1 MIHRQKN
8 IYIYKYLF
16 WAKYPPFYAPD
27 QEKKNLK
34 FFYAPYG
41 LKEYRCKVSTI
52 YLYYYK
58 SYYKLQETSEVLCN
72 FYFTSSSGEPEGFLF
87 SWLDSSRGVNI
98 TLTAC
103 AEPFARLIGALLSRL
118 WSTGLVE
125 WRDGTISPVSFL
137 KKINIYIFSLL
148 IY

>member
-16 WAKYPPFYAPD
+16 WAKYPPSYAPD

-58 SYYKLQETSEVLCN
+58 SYYKLQETSEVLA
-72 FYFTSSSGEPEGFLF
+72 F
-87 SWLDSSRGVNI
+87 VQ
-98 TLTAC
+98 
-103 AEPFARLIGALLSRL
+103 
-118 WSTGLVE
+118 
-125 WRDGTISPVSFL
+125 SFL
-137 KKINIYIFSLL
+137 KSHPLWVEDVRTFLFYISSEKWMFL
-148 IY
+148 

>member
-58 SYYKLQETSEVLCN
+58 SYYKLQETSEVLWQKLLFFYCIGTWPLETLITNMCGRQLSFSEWKTLDN
-72 FYFTSSSGEPEGFLF
+72 FTIAHYLLEMHKS
-87 SWLDSSRGVNI
+87 
-98 TLTAC
+98 TLQ
-103 AEPFARLIGALLSRL
+103 RNHK
-118 WSTGLVE
+118 
-125 WRDGTISPVSFL
+125 L
-137 KKINIYIFSLL
+137 K
-148 IY
+148 

>member
-1 MIHRQKN
+1 MGKKN

-58 SYYKLQETSEVLCN
+58 SYYKLQETVLPLGRKIQYGN
-72 FYFTSSSGEPEGFLF
+72 
-87 SWLDSSRGVNI
+87 
-98 TLTAC
+98 
-103 AEPFARLIGALLSRL
+103 
-118 WSTGLVE
+118 
-125 WRDGTISPVSFL
+125 L
-137 KKINIYIFSLL
+137 KKEYILYLRSPSSLQYITSITPCLRLNFTTQISAGIYIPESV
-148 IY
+148 

>member
-58 SYYKLQETSEVLCN
+58 SYYKLQETSEVLL
-72 FYFTSSSGEPEGFLF
+72 YKTILF
-87 SWLDSSRGVNI
+87 N
-98 TLTAC
+98 
-103 AEPFARLIGALLSRL
+103 LLL
-118 WSTGLVE
+118 
-125 WRDGTISPVSFL
+125 F
-137 KKINIYIFSLL
+137 
-148 IY
+148 

>member
-1 MIHRQKN
+1 MIHWQKN

-52 YLYYYK
+52 YLYYYTL
-58 SYYKLQETSEVLCN
+58 LQTPGRLVLN
-72 FYFTSSSGEPEGFLF
+72 S
-87 SWLDSSRGVNI
+87 DSV
-98 TLTAC
+98 
-103 AEPFARLIGALLSRL
+103 
-118 WSTGLVE
+118 
-125 WRDGTISPVSFL
+125 FL
-137 KKINIYIFSLL
+137 KTFKPSETNCNKQKTMLK
-148 IY
+148 

>member
-34 FFYAPYG
+34 FCYAPYG
-41 LKEYRCKVSTI
+41 LKEYRCKASTI

-58 SYYKLQETSEVLCN
+58 SYYKLQETSEVLWKMRECKICIWPGYYMVWDSISN
-72 FYFTSSSGEPEGFLF
+72 VQRIPDLGEEVSAQLF
-87 SWLDSSRGVNI
+87 
-98 TLTAC
+98 
-103 AEPFARLIGALLSRL
+103 PAL
-118 WSTGLVE
+118 
-125 WRDGTISPVSFL
+125 
-137 KKINIYIFSLL
+137 YYLL
-148 IY
+148 